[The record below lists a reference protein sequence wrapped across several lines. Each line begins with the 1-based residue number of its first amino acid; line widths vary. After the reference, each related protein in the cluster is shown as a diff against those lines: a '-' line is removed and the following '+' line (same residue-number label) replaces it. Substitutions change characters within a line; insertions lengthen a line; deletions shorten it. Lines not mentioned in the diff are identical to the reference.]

1 MKTKQSVKLIYS
13 SPLWLIA
20 NGIRYSHN
28 NHNKSD
34 TDDAKKQYINNNI
47 IENGDYNYNVAENII
62 GKKDFNLIKRIGFH
76 MNHSSV
82 LEHSLIV
89 FDIKLTQKALLE
101 FTRHRIGIS
110 YTVTSSRY
118 ALDSMGIEF
127 EPNEDMSVDLVLK
140 QLKENIEDI
149 MFNKSKK
156 DFDSIAEL
164 LPQAFIYSM
173 QVSFNLRSLVHFLQL
188 RINKSAHRDIRLI
201 AKMIIDELPND
212 YKELVLLDDKIKKHY
227 ENFSN

>member
-1 MKTKQSVKLIYS
+1 MKTKQSVKLIS
-13 SPLWLIA
+13 ITPLWLIA
-20 NGIRYSHN
+20 NAIRYSHN
-28 NHNKSD
+28 NHSKSD
-34 TDDAKKQYINNNI
+34 TDNILLLHGYEI
-47 IENGDYNYNVAENII
+47 IEEPDFDDI
-62 GKKDFNLIKRIGFH
+62 GCKDFDLIKRVGFH

-82 LEHSLIV
+82 LEHSLLV

-101 FTRHRIGIS
+101 FTRHRIGVS

-127 EPNEDMSVDLVLK
+127 EPNEDISVDLVLE

-173 QVSFNLRSLVHFLQL
+173 QVSFNLRSLVHFLSL
-188 RINKSAHRDIRLI
+188 RINPSAHRDIRLI
-201 AKMIIDELPND
+201 AKMIIDELPED
-212 YKELVLLDDKIKKHY
+212 CKELVLLDEKIKKHY
-227 ENFSN
+227 ENYSN